1 MRELCESIKFFML
14 GTVTSAGDLKE
25 MNDLTIALE
34 EFIVCFLCLK
44 LMSVSLKRQTLVSEH
59 LTNEMDL
66 SEMTK

>member
-1 MRELCESIKFFML
+1 MRELCESIKFCVL

-25 MNDLTIALE
+25 MNDLTTALK
-34 EFIVCFLCLK
+34 EFIGCFLCLK

-59 LTNEMDL
+59 LMNEMDL

>member
-25 MNDLTIALE
+25 MSDLTTALKVHSQ
-34 EFIVCFLCLK
+34 F
-44 LMSVSLKRQTLVSEH
+44 SVSEDDVCKSQEATLVSEH
-59 LTNEMDL
+59 LMNEMDL